1 MAKDKS
7 QSMFALLSGNMQAYV
22 ISWVT
27 TFFASLVNA
36 VWTTYVFHFDFVSSI
51 DGALASQIGVV
62 LLNEL
67 YLLYAIFHGRH
78 KLFSP
83 AGPIFLALIALNA
96 AVICL
101 LIYAPMMA
109 FKAFGYVIHAEI
121 SGHSPIY
128 DQISGLSDK
137 VVALFMN
144 RPHWDLPQIH
154 AQYGS
159 LMVTWQGIAGVVIGL
174 FYLTA
179 FFRKKRA

>member
-27 TFFASLVNA
+27 TFFASLINSI
-36 VWTTYVFHFDFVSSI
+36 WTTWVFHFDFVSSI

-67 YLLYAIFHGRH
+67 YLLYAIFRGGR

-83 AGPIFLALIALNA
+83 SGPIFLVLIALNA

-101 LIYAPMMA
+101 LIYAPVMA
-109 FKAFGYVIHAEI
+109 FKAFGYAIHAEI

-128 DQISGLSDK
+128 DEISGLSDK
-137 VVALFMN
+137 VVAFFMN
-144 RPHWDLPQIH
+144 RPAWALPQIH
-154 AQYGS
+154 SQYGS
-159 LMVTWQGIAGVVIGL
+159 LLVTWQGIVGVVIAL
-174 FYLTA
+174 IYLTS
-179 FFRKKRA
+179 FFRRKRA

>member
-7 QSMFALLSGNMQAYV
+7 QSMSALLSGNMQAYV

-36 VWTTYVFHFDFVSSI
+36 VWTTWVFHFDFVSSI

-83 AGPIFLALIALNA
+83 AGPVFLLLIALNA
-96 AVICL
+96 VVICL

-109 FKAFGYVIHAEI
+109 FKLFGSVIHAEI

-128 DQISGLSDK
+128 DEISGLSDK
-137 VVALFMN
+137 VVAFFMN
-144 RPHWDLPQIH
+144 RPAWALPEIH
-154 AQYGS
+154 SQYGS
-159 LMVTWQGIAGVVIGL
+159 LLVTWQGVAGIVIALI
-174 FYLTA
+174 YLTS

>member
-7 QSMFALLSGNMQAYV
+7 QSMFALLSGNMRAYV

-27 TFFASLVNA
+27 TFFASLINS
-36 VWTTYVFHFDFVSSI
+36 VWTTWVFHFDFVSSI
-51 DGALASQIGVV
+51 DGALASQIGIV

-67 YLLYAIFHGRH
+67 YLLYAVFSGRR
-78 KLFSP
+78 KLLS
-83 AGPIFLALIALNA
+83 ASGPLFLVLILLNA

-109 FKAFGYVIHAEI
+109 FKAFAAVIHAEI

-128 DQISGLSDK
+128 DQITGLSDQ
-137 VVALFMN
+137 VVAFVMN
-144 RPHWDLPQIH
+144 RPHWELPQIH

-159 LMVTWQGIAGVVIGL
+159 LMVTWQGVLGIVVALI
-174 FYLTA
+174 YVTS

>member
-27 TFFASLVNA
+27 TFLASLVNA

-51 DGALASQIGVV
+51 DGALASQIGIV

-67 YLLYAIFHGRH
+67 YLLYAIVHGRG

-83 AGPIFLALIALNA
+83 AGPVFLLLIALNA
-96 AVICL
+96 VVICL

-109 FKAFGYVIHAEI
+109 FKLFGSVINAEI

-128 DQISGLSDK
+128 DQISGLSDQ
-137 VVALFMN
+137 VVAFFMN

-154 AQYGS
+154 SQYGS
-159 LMVTWQGIAGVVIGL
+159 LLVTWQGVAGVVIAL
-174 FYLTA
+174 IYLTS
-179 FFRKKRA
+179 FFGRKKA

>member
-1 MAKDKS
+1 MSKDKS
-7 QSMFALLSGNMQAYV
+7 QSMFALLHGNMQAYV

-67 YLLYAIFHGRH
+67 YLLYAIFHGWR

-83 AGPIFLALIALNA
+83 AGPIFLVLVALN
-96 AVICL
+96 VIVVCL

-109 FKAFGYVIHAEI
+109 FKAFGAATHAEI

-128 DQISGLSDK
+128 DQISGLSDQ
-137 VVALFMN
+137 VMAFVMN

-154 AQYGS
+154 SQYGS
-159 LMVTWQGIAGVVIGL
+159 LLVTWQGVAGVVIGL

-179 FFRKKRA
+179 FFRRKRA